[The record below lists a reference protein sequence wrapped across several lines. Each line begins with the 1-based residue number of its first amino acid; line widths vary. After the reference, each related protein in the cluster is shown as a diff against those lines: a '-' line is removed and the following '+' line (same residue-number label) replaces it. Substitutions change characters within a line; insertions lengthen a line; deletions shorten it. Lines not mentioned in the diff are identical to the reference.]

1 MQITKKFSLYEF
13 ILHNLTDI
21 SHLLFI
27 FFIIGANFGL
37 SFYVRN
43 SNFFYVSNEN
53 PVGFAFGYYS
63 SVLILVFITFCIFK
77 YDLIHRSTIN
87 SIMILSGLYSNFL
100 EKLYWGNVADYMNV
114 QIAQINLA
122 DIQILLGLFLL
133 NIDIWTKKEPTS
145 VDAKNKVPTVDL

>member
-1 MQITKKFSLYEF
+1 MRQNTRFSLSGF
-13 ILHNLTDI
+13 VLHNLTDI
-21 SHLLFI
+21 SHILFI
-27 FFIIGANFGL
+27 IFIIGANFGL
-37 SFYVRN
+37 SFYVRS
-43 SNFFYVSNEN
+43 SNFFYISNEN

-63 SVLILVFITFCIFK
+63 SVLVLVFITFCVFK

-100 EKLYWGNVADYMNV
+100 EKLYWGNVADYMNI

-133 NIDIWTKKEPTS
+133 NLDIWTKK
-145 VDAKNKVPTVDL
+145 DQQLDKNTAELDKIV

>member
-1 MQITKKFSLYEF
+1 MSPTKKFSLSEF
-13 ILHNLTDI
+13 IEHNLTDI

-27 FFIIGANFGL
+27 IFIISANFGL

-43 SNFFYVSNEN
+43 SNFFYTANEN

-63 SVLILVFITFCIFK
+63 SVLVLVFITFCVFK

-87 SIMILSGLYSNFL
+87 SIMILSGIYSNFL
-100 EKLYWGNVADYMNV
+100 EKLYWGNVADYMNI

-133 NIDIWTKKEPTS
+133 NLDIWTKKERGLDTKKTDIS
-145 VDAKNKVPTVDL
+145 KAL